1 MKMDKISVVTGASGG
16 MGYYTAKYAGE
27 RSTVLITDISGE
39 RVEHALQ
46 KLRAEGV
53 TCEGMVSD
61 VSRRED
67 VKALAQKANEI
78 GRIIAVYNVA
88 GLSPSNGFS
97 GEQIMRVNAF
107 GAVYVNEEF
116 SKYMTNGC
124 FLNVSSS
131 TAYMMPEDRL
141 PTQVFDLALTDI
153 EKFEEE
159 MLKLSEKA
167 GMAYAISKSFVKYYT
182 KRSAFTRGRG
192 QGNRVVSVAPG
203 VIDTP
208 MTQNEQSER
217 AKASSL
223 SFSALNRIG
232 KPEELA
238 FSFVALADERNSFVN
253 GIDLLVDGGCFCEG
267 YNGMNF
273 RGQEQ
278 TMTAEELAMQK

>member
-1 MKMDKISVVTGASGG
+1 MARISVITGASGG

-27 RSTVLITDISGE
+27 HSTVLITDISAE
-39 RVEHALQ
+39 RVEEALR
-46 KLRAEGV
+46 KLRKEGV
-53 TCEGMVSD
+53 TCEGMVAD
-61 VSRRED
+61 VSKRED
-67 VKALAQKANEI
+67 VKALAQKAGEMGN
-78 GRIIAVYNVA
+78 IIAVYSVA

-107 GAVYVNEEF
+107 SVVYINDEF
-116 SKYMTNGC
+116 SEYMTNGC
-124 FLNVSSS
+124 FLNVASS
-131 TAYMMPEDRL
+131 TAYMLPEDRL
-141 PTQVFDLALTDI
+141 PKQVYDLALTDI
-153 EKFEEE
+153 RQFEEE

-167 GMAYAISKSFVKYYT
+167 SMAYALSKAFVKYYT
-182 KRSAFTRGRG
+182 KKSAFIRGRG
-192 QGNRVVSVAPG
+192 QKNRVVSVSPG
-203 VIDTP
+203 VIDTQ
-208 MTQNEQSER
+208 MTQNAESER

-232 KPEELA
+232 RPEELA

-278 TMTAEELAMQK
+278 TMTAETLAMKK

>member
-67 VKALAQKANEI
+67 VKALAQKANEM

-153 EKFEEE
+153 GKFEEE

>member
-1 MKMDKISVVTGASGG
+1 MDKISVVTGASGG

-46 KLRAEGV
+46 KLQAEGI

-61 VSRRED
+61 VSKRED
-67 VKALAQKANEI
+67 VEALAQRANEM

-153 EKFEEE
+153 GRFEEE

-167 GMAYAISKSFVKYYT
+167 GMAYAMSKSFVKYYT
-182 KRSAFTRGRG
+182 KRSAYTRGRG

-278 TMTAEELAMQK
+278 TVTAEELAMQK

>member
-1 MKMDKISVVTGASGG
+1 MDKISVVTGASGG

-67 VKALAQKANEI
+67 VKALAQKANEM

-153 EKFEEE
+153 GKFEEE

>member
-67 VKALAQKANEI
+67 VKALAQKANEM

-153 EKFEEE
+153 GKFEEE

-167 GMAYAISKSFVKYYT
+167 SMAYAISKSFVKYYT

>member
-1 MKMDKISVVTGASGG
+1 MKMNKISVVTGASGG

-27 RSTVLITDISGE
+27 HGDVLITDISAE
-39 RVEHALQ
+39 RVEGALK
-46 KLRAEGV
+46 KLREQGIA
-53 TCEGMVSD
+53 CEGMVCD
-61 VSRRED
+61 VSKRDD
-67 VKALAQKANEI
+67 VKALAEKANEM
-78 GRIIAVYNVA
+78 GTIIAVYNVA

-107 GAVYVNEEF
+107 GVVYVNEEF
-116 SKYMTNGC
+116 SNYMTNGC

-131 TAYMMPEDRL
+131 TAYMMSEDQL
-141 PTQVFDLALTDI
+141 PKQIFDLALTDI
-153 EKFEEE
+153 GQFEKE
-159 MLKLSEKA
+159 MLALSEKA
-167 GMAYAISKSFVKYYT
+167 GMAYALSKSFVKYYT
-182 KRSAFTRGRG
+182 KRSAYTRGRG

>member
-67 VKALAQKANEI
+67 VKALAQKANEM

>member
-46 KLRAEGV
+46 KLRAAGV

-67 VKALAQKANEI
+67 VKALAQKANEM

-153 EKFEEE
+153 GKFEEE

>member
-1 MKMDKISVVTGASGG
+1 MDKISVVTGASGG

-46 KLRAEGV
+46 KLRAAGV

-67 VKALAQKANEI
+67 VKALAQKANEM

-153 EKFEEE
+153 GKFEEE

>member
-1 MKMDKISVVTGASGG
+1 MDKISVVTGASGG

-46 KLRAEGV
+46 KLRAEGI

-61 VSRRED
+61 VSKRED
-67 VKALAQKANEI
+67 VEALAQRANEM

-153 EKFEEE
+153 GRFEEE

-167 GMAYAISKSFVKYYT
+167 GMAYAMSKSFVKYYT
-182 KRSAFTRGRG
+182 KRSAYTRGRG

-278 TMTAEELAMQK
+278 TVTAEELAMQK